1 MGERSCGTGCKLLI
15 AKGADVNAHE
25 QKYGNT
31 PLHGAANK
39 GHVDVANMLI
49 AKGANVNVRDQG
61 GATPL
66 HGAANYGHVAVAEL
80 LIAKGADVHAK
91 NQYDDTP
98 LHWAARNGHLDM
110 VKLLIAGGADVY
122 AGRRGSTPIDLAD
135 WKGHKDI
142 AELLRQH
149 LYTPAAIEGA
159 TGQEPQTDR
168 AANPKNK
175 EALPATSADTPPIKM
190 GDSYII
196 ESQNPDNPK
205 LNNTTERKVISVGK
219 GKITV
224 ASKNIKS
231 KTGSAR
237 TIQFTPE
244 WNLISSRNPDG
255 SGLDYSPPLKY
266 FEFPLH
272 PGKTWRQTSI
282 EKNSKT
288 GAVREHTLS
297 ATVGNWEDV
306 SVPAGT
312 FRAIKIT
319 TQTELLDRATRQKST
334 STDIS
339 WYAPNVRRSVKS
351 EVTSQNFQGNQERQL
366 IQVIRYDLK

>member
-1 MGERSCGTGCKLLI
+1 MPEPSHVR
-15 AKGADVNAHE
+15 GAQSALG
-25 QKYGNT
+25 QK
-31 PLHGAANK
+31 
-39 GHVDVANMLI
+39 
-49 AKGANVNVRDQG
+49 
-61 GATPL
+61 
-66 HGAANYGHVAVAEL
+66 
-80 LIAKGADVHAK
+80 
-91 NQYDDTP
+91 
-98 LHWAARNGHLDM
+98 
-110 VKLLIAGGADVY
+110 
-122 AGRRGSTPIDLAD
+122 
-135 WKGHKDI
+135 
-142 AELLRQH
+142 
-149 LYTPAAIEGA
+149 
-159 TGQEPQTDR
+159 PQADR
-168 AANPKNK
+168 AA
-175 EALPATSADTPPIKM
+175 PADIPPVKVGDTF
-190 GDSYII
+190 II
-196 ESQNPDNPK
+196 ESLYPDNPK
-205 LNNTTERKVISVGK
+205 LNSTTERKVISIGK

-282 EKNSKT
+282 EKNSKI

-297 ATVGNWEDV
+297 ATVGDWEDV

-312 FRAIKIT
+312 FRTIKIT

-366 IQVIRYDLK
+366 IQMIRYDLK